1 MYVQIMTFR
10 LHGISHEEFA
20 ALCDQV
26 APGYADIDGCISKL
40 FVRDPDDAD
49 SFGGVYV
56 WETREA
62 AEAYVQDGVAALLV
76 ESPQFADFEVSY
88 LEILP
93 GPTAVS
99 GGPFAELVRRVVA

>member
-1 MYVQIMTFR
+1 MYVQILTFR
-10 LHGISHEEFA
+10 LNGISHQEFA

-26 APGYADIDGCISKL
+26 APGYAEVDGCISKL

-49 SFGGVYV
+49 AFGGVYV

-62 AEAYVQDGVAALLV
+62 AEAYLREGVAALLV
-76 ESPQFADFEVSY
+76 ESPQFADLAVSY
-88 LEILP
+88 FEIVP

-99 GGPFAELVRRVVA
+99 GGPFADVFRRVMA